1 MRENFKLK
9 WTGDDIEANLS
20 LEVKLKQ
27 DFGVRLPEMPAEE
40 DLDVEDYLS
49 RVEKAV
55 RQRDRWAVDRNEV
68 HLNFFSFSKLLIYKD
83 LAAETWPEGS
93 QPADHSLVQQL
104 FGGDG
109 FAQGPPGIDED
120 EHIDDAEGVA
130 GLHPVVDAD
139 SSQTLAVL
147 DAINGRNLVIQGP
160 PGTGKSQTIT
170 NLIGEALA
178 CGRTVLFVAEK
189 MAALEVVK
197 RRLDTVHLGD
207 ACLELHSHKTNGA
220 YLPMNFGPLNR
231 DGGER
236 RLNVLITRAR
246 RRCIVYCNF
255 VGADLDLK
263 RSGARGVQAL
273 KTFLEYVQ
281 HWVSN
286 PDVTSWFGVGWPC
299 PSYQ

>member
-40 DLDVEDYLS
+40 DLDVEDYLF

-55 RQRDRWAVDRNEV
+55 ARRERWAVEHDEV

-83 LAAETWPEGS
+83 LDAETWPEGS
-93 QPADHSLVQQL
+93 QPADHALVQQL

-109 FAQGPPGIDED
+109 FAQGPPDIGED

-147 DAINGRNLVIQGP
+147 DAIKGRNLVIQGP

-178 CGRTVLFVAEK
+178 GGRTILFVAEK

-197 RRLDTVHLGD
+197 
-207 ACLELHSHKTNGA
+207 
-220 YLPMNFGPLNR
+220 
-231 DGGER
+231 R

-273 KTFLEYVQ
+273 KTFLEYAQ

-286 PDVTSWFGVGWPC
+286 RDVTSWFGVGWPC